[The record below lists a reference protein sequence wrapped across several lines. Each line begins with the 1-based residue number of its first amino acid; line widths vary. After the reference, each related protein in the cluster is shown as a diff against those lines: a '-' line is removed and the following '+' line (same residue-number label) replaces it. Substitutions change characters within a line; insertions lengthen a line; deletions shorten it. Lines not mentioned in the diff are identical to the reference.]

1 MNIHLNL
8 RQCLF
13 VILIVLFTTN
23 ILAQTDFWVP
33 VNNGMTSF
41 NPNDLAVNSNDVL
54 FLATRGD
61 GIFVSTNAGG
71 LWVQKNNGLT
81 NLETWT
87 VAVNSSNE
95 IFVGTWDGI
104 FKSTDNAENCVKLE
118 TGLTFN
124 QIREISVASNGYI
137 FAVAPNY
144 GVIRS
149 VDNGVNWVGVNNGL
163 SGIPNTIAADLH
175 GQIMLGNNLGEIYF
189 SNNYGDGWTK
199 SSLGLPQ
206 TTSAPILA
214 LLETSN
220 EKYFAGTGD
229 GLYMS
234 TDYGLNW
241 SQVHD
246 GGGNGW
252 VHSMTTD
259 YQDNLI
265 IGTGQSGVFVSGF
278 PNGTW
283 FKDMNE
289 GLTHLGVYSLVA
301 NSSNNI
307 FAVTGE
313 GIFKS
318 EPLTGVEDNDE
329 NLAINFQ
336 LYQNYP
342 NPFNPTTTIKF
353 SIPMDIKGET
363 LNTKL
368 VVYDVLGKKVTV
380 LVNQKLQSGTHE
392 IQFAAGD
399 FSSGIYFYKLEIGN
413 ITDTKKMLLIR

>member
-8 RQCLF
+8 KQCLF
-13 VILIVLFTTN
+13 AVLIVLFSTN

-81 NLETWT
+81 DLEAWT

-95 IFVGTWDGI
+95 IFVGTWNGI
-104 FKSTDNAENCVKLE
+104 FKSTDNAENWVKLE

-124 QIREISVASNGYI
+124 QIREIIVAPNGYI

-144 GVIRS
+144 GLIRS
-149 VDNGVNWVGVNNGL
+149 TDNGANWVGVNNGL
-163 SGIPNTIAADLH
+163 VGIQNTLAADLH
-175 GQIMLGNNLGEIYF
+175 GQILVGNNRGEIYF

-199 SSLGLPQ
+199 ASEGLPQ
-206 TTSAPILA
+206 TTTAPILSM
-214 LLETSN
+214 LETSN
-220 EKYFAGTGD
+220 EKYFAGTGG

-289 GLTHLGVYSLVA
+289 GLTHLGVYSLVV

-307 FAVTGE
+307 FAVTGD

-318 EPLTGVEDNDE
+318 EPLTNVEDNDE

-342 NPFNPTTTIKF
+342 NPFNPTTIIKF
-353 SIPMDIKGET
+353 TVPLNVKRET
-363 LNTKL
+363 SNTKL
-368 VVYDVLGKKVTV
+368 IVYDVLAREVEV
-380 LVNQKLQSGTHE
+380 LVNQKLEPGVHE
-392 IQFAAGD
+392 IEFDASD
-399 FSSGIYFYKLEIGN
+399 LSSGIYFYRLQSESF
-413 ITDTKKMLLIR
+413 TETKKMLLVR